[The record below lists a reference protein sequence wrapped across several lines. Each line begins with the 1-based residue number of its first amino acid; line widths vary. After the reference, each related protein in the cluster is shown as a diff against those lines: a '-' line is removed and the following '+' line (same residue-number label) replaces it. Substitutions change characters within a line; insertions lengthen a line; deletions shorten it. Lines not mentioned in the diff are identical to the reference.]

1 MCQHKRAS
9 SGPMPR
15 RQQPKPYHHGNLRR
29 ALLDATVELAAE
41 VGAAGVTLREAARLA
56 GVSQTAPYRHFND
69 KQEMLAAAAEEGM
82 VLLLEALQAGIR
94 GAKGDPDAELVAIS
108 VAYVRFALDHTRYFR
123 LMFGHGSP
131 HKSVTPGLQQAGR
144 AVFQLLLG
152 IVARSLKKPPA
163 DPAARQAMFRIWA
176 LAHGIAVLALEKQI
190 LFDIGTDALLAA
202 TRQAVAAQLPL

>member
-29 ALLDATVELAAE
+29 ALLDATVELAAD

-131 HKSVTPGLQQAGR
+131 HKSVTPGLQQAVR

-152 IVARSLKKPPA
+152 
-163 DPAARQAMFRIWA
+163 
-176 LAHGIAVLALEKQI
+176 
-190 LFDIGTDALLAA
+190 
-202 TRQAVAAQLPL
+202 